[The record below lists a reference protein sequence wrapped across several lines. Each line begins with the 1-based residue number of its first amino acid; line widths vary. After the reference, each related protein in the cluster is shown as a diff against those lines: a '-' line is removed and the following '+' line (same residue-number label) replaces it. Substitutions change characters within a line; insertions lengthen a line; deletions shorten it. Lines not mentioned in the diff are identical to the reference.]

1 MSTRRRLLLILAALT
16 WLGCITSA
24 RADDAGPSG
33 VVRETITAVL
43 DIAREAGPG
52 DAGREAAF
60 TVVRR
65 HFDFESMSRRVLA
78 TQWAAASSEQRARFV
93 TLFTELL
100 TRTYWRKIANYR
112 GAPVEFVAERIRDD
126 GYATVSTRVTTDT
139 VTIPVDYRLRRT
151 NAGWQAYDVSIE
163 QVSLVR
169 NYRGSFQDIVR
180 KDGIDGLLDQLAQK
194 VAEVPRT

>member
-1 MSTRRRLLLILAALT
+1 MSTRRRHLQVLAALT
-16 WLGCITSA
+16 WLGCITAA

-78 TQWAAASSEQRARFV
+78 THWAAAGSEQRARFV
-93 TLFTELL
+93 ALFTELL

-169 NYRGSFQDIVR
+169 NYRGSFQDIIR

>member
-1 MSTRRRLLLILAALT
+1 MITRRRLLQFVAALT
-16 WLGCITSA
+16 WLGCLDA
-24 RADDAGPSG
+24 AWADDAGPSG
-33 VVRETITAVL
+33 VVRTTITAVL

-60 TVVRR
+60 AVGRR
-65 HFDFESMSRRVLA
+65 HFDFESMSRSVLA
-78 TQWAAASSEQRARFV
+78 THWAAASSEQRARFV

-112 GAPVEFVAERIRDD
+112 GAPVEYVAERVRDD